1 MFYVG
6 IFQLFLTFV
15 SYNYNLMAKFEIFS
29 RNDHKWFWKL
39 CHTAKP
45 GLEHIS
51 TIFACLALHSIVIRI
66 KKVKVF
72 GAIWQR
78 SIGSRIGGKVYPRY
92 LKNCWGVHFMHGR
105 HKWQYTRDHNSWLL
119 VMDQN
124 LTGDYF
130 WESVVNV
137 GVSLR
142 NTNNETNAIN
152 ATMPLFGQAI
162 WRHIWKRTVEKSQ
175 TNATN
180 VTIHLHIQA
189 IWEDIWKR
197 TVEKSQT
204 KATNVTLLRIMQ
216 ALWGIIWKFTVE
228 KSQTNVTNVIMY
240 PLMQAPWGYIWEH
253 TVEKSQINATNVTM
267 HPLMQAL

>member
-1 MFYVG
+1 MILENNLEKVRA
-6 IFQLFLTFV
+6 IDMLFIH
-15 SYNYNLMAKFEIFS
+15 MAYAFEIFS
-29 RNDHKWFWKL
+29 RNYHKWFWKL

-124 LTGDYF
+124 LTDDYF
-130 WESVVNV
+130 SGSGINV
-137 GVSLR
+137 DISLR
-142 NTNNETNAIN
+142 NTKNGGEN
-152 ATMPLFGQAI
+152 PYKCQLCRSG
-162 WRHIWKRTVEKSQ
+162 H
-175 TNATN
+175 
-180 VTIHLHIQA
+180 H
-189 IWEDIWKR
+189 
-197 TVEKSQT
+197 
-204 KATNVTLLRIMQ
+204 
-216 ALWGIIWKFTVE
+216 
-228 KSQTNVTNVIMY
+228 
-240 PLMQAPWGYIWEH
+240 
-253 TVEKSQINATNVTM
+253 
-267 HPLMQAL
+267 

>member
-29 RNDHKWFWKL
+29 RNYHKWFWKL

-124 LTGDYF
+124 LTDDYF
-130 WESVVNV
+130 EKVWSILVFPWETQIMKQMQSMQLCLFLGRQFEDTFENV
-137 GVSLR
+137 QWRKVKQMQPMWLFIF
-142 NTNNETNAIN
+142 TYKPFEKTFENA
-152 ATMPLFGQAI
+152 Q
-162 WRHIWKRTVEKSQ
+162 WRKVKQRQ
-175 TNATN
+175 P
-180 VTIHLHIQA
+180 
-189 IWEDIWKR
+189 
-197 TVEKSQT
+197 
-204 KATNVTLLRIMQ
+204 M
-216 ALWGIIWKFTVE
+216 
-228 KSQTNVTNVIMY
+228 
-240 PLMQAPWGYIWEH
+240 
-253 TVEKSQINATNVTM
+253 
-267 HPLMQAL
+267 